1 VRDERPDLASLQDIQ
16 IQMLKK
22 TLSWVKPDGQV
33 YYATCSLEPEEGEEV
48 IRTILHFNLA
58 KIIPFTPD
66 ELGIFASSLA
76 AEGWA
81 RILPD
86 CLTESGLDSAAAA
99 LGNDGFFI
107 ARLAP
112 LTA

>member
-1 VRDERPDLASLQDIQ
+1 MCRPGWQDRPANRQ
-16 IQMLKK
+16 GRKFDRGRQR
-22 TLSWVKPDGQV
+22 SGADGQV
-33 YYATCSLEPEEGEEV
+33 YYATFSLEPEEGEEV

-66 ELGIFASSLA
+66 ELGIFARSLA

-81 RILPD
+81 RIMPD